1 MASPAMSPHVRS
13 VVNEFGVF
21 WQQWPEFEQT
31 DGERR
36 LVGLEVELIGSH
48 ASKNDHIDPSCRMCH
63 HVRRVLLGIAYV
75 MIQELRDSGNFL
87 TYNVDSHS
95 NSILCLPALGNRAAV
110 SVSISIHWRTA
121 SGQSFETDLQG
132 KLRTFLA
139 RHSIHQR

>member
-13 VVNEFGVF
+13 VVNEYGVF
-21 WQQWPEFEQT
+21 WQQWPEFEQAA
-31 DGERR
+31 GERR

-48 ASKNDHIDPSCRMCH
+48 ASNNNHLDPSCRLCH
-63 HVRRVLLGIAYV
+63 RVRLVLLGIAYLMV
-75 MIQELRDSGNFL
+75 EDLRGSGNSL

-110 SVSISIHWRTA
+110 SVSINVHWRA
-121 SGQSFETDLQG
+121 SSGQAFEMDLQG
-132 KLRTFLA
+132 KLKAFLA

>member
-1 MASPAMSPHVRS
+1 MASPAMSPRVQS

-21 WQQWPEFEQT
+21 WQQWPEFEQIS
-31 DGERR
+31 GERH

-48 ASKNDHIDPSCRMCH
+48 ASNSNHLDPSCRLCH
-63 HVRRVLLGIAYV
+63 RVRLVLLGIAYLMV
-75 MIQELRDSGNFL
+75 EDLRGSGNSL

-110 SVSISIHWRTA
+110 SVSINVRWRA
-121 SGQSFETDLQG
+121 SSGQAFEMDLQS

>member
-1 MASPAMSPHVRS
+1 MATPAMRPQGLS
-13 VVNEFGVF
+13 VVSEYGVF
-21 WQQWPEFEQT
+21 WQQWPEFEQA

-48 ASKNDHIDPSCRMCH
+48 ASNDDHIDPSCRMCH
-63 HVRRVLLGIAYV
+63 QVRRVLLGIAYLMV
-75 MIQELRDSGNFL
+75 QDLRGSDNFL